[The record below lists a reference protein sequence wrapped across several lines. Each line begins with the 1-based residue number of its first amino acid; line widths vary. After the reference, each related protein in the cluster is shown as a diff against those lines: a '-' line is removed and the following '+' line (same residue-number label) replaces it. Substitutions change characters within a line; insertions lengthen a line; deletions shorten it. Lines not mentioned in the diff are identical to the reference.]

1 MIKFIT
7 KDNKQLL
14 LFFSVTLVIF
24 LFVQLA
30 GYVMA
35 GGTAILDEKIVLA
48 FRTATD
54 LSDPIG
60 PKWIEEMM
68 RDITALGGVGML
80 VFWTFCVM
88 VYLLMDGY
96 KKAALVLLLGI
107 ATGMLMSFSL
117 KYGFT
122 RPRPDLVPHGSIVYT
137 SSFPSGHAMMSALVY
152 FSLAGL
158 LSHLPF
164 RQSIKRYFFFL
175 AFVLSISI
183 GISRVYLGVHWP
195 TDVIAGWLAGSGWA
209 LLTYFVARYLKSIG
223 WLTSKQSGL
232 NPS

>member
-1 MIKFIT
+1 MIKLIT
-7 KDNKQLL
+7 HDSKQLL
-14 LFFSVTLVIF
+14 IFFSVSLLIF

-35 GGTAILDEKIVLA
+35 GGTSSVDEQIVLA

-60 PKWIEEMM
+60 PKWVEEMM
-68 RDITALGGVGML
+68 RDVTALGGVGML
-80 VFWTFCVM
+80 VFMTFCVL

-107 ATGMLMSFSL
+107 ATGMLVSFSL

-122 RPRPDLVPHGSIVYT
+122 RPRPDLVPHGSFVYT

-158 LSHLPF
+158 LSQLQF
-164 RQSIKRYFFFL
+164 RRSVKSYFFFL
-175 AFVLSISI
+175 AFILTISI

-195 TDVIAGWLAGSGWA
+195 TDVLAGWMVGSGWA
-209 LLTYFVARYLKSIG
+209 LLTYFIARYLKTIG
-223 WLTSKQSGL
+223 WLTSKQSL
-232 NPS
+232 LDTH